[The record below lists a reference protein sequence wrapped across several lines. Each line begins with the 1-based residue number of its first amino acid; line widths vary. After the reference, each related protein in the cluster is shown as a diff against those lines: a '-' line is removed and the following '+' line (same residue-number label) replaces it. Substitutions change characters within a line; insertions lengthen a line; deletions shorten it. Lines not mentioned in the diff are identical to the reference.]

1 MVRILPIIIILLALP
16 LLAIGVI
23 LFVRRSKSTTN
34 LTLGLI
40 LSGIAGSIFTAFIT
54 FSLSTVPI
62 APYELARNA
71 WYPIYWQVLLS
82 LYIGFGMGVTIA
94 VIAVSPFW
102 LIKVAR
108 DEKRFRR
115 NSYPGEKPN
124 GKAD

>member
-23 LFVRRSKSTTN
+23 LLVRRSKSTTN
-34 LTLGLI
+34 LTSWLI
-40 LSGIAGSIFTAFIT
+40 LSGIAGSILTAFIT

-102 LIKVAR
+102 LIKMAR
-108 DEKRFRR
+108 NKNRFRG
-115 NSYPGEKPN
+115 NSNPGDKPN
-124 GKAD
+124 GKVD